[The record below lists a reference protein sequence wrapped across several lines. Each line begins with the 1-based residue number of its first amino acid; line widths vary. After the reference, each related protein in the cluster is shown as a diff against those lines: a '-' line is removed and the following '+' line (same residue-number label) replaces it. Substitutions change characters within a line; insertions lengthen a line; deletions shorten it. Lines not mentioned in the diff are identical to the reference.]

1 MRDRPQGALQAQ
13 KHLPGINQ
21 ELGTDA
27 VVSVF
32 LTLSLCQMEKG
43 TLFQKKKRGAYL
55 CFANTE
61 GPRLSQNNPF
71 MVQFYGGY
79 ISN

>member
-1 MRDRPQGALQAQ
+1 MGQSIS
-13 KHLPGINQ
+13 K

-32 LTLSLCQMEKG
+32 LTLSLCQMEKAK
-43 TLFQKKKRGAYL
+43 LF
-55 CFANTE
+55 
-61 GPRLSQNNPF
+61 QNNPF

-79 ISN
+79 IFN

>member
-1 MRDRPQGALQAQ
+1 MGQS
-13 KHLPGINQ
+13 INK

-32 LTLSLCQMEKG
+32 LTLSLRPMEKAK
-43 TLFQKKKRGAYL
+43 LF
-55 CFANTE
+55 
-61 GPRLSQNNPF
+61 QNNPF

-79 ISN
+79 IFNQVSQAKRLDVMTL